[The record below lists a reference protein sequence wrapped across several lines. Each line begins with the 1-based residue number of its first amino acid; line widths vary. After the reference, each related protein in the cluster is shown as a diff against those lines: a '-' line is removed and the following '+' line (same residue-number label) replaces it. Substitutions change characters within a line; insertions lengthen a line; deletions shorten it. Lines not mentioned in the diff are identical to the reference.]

1 MTVSF
6 HEQLKQQLSTCSIDD
21 ILADS
26 DSDLPEDMETEE
38 GGAAAKNRSAKSKAK
53 SKQAR
58 STYIREDAD
67 EIVDLA
73 DLKSIGNVLSKI
85 SFVSST

>member
-1 MTVSF
+1 MPIH
-6 HEQLKQQLSTCSIDD
+6 HEVLKQQLTICSIDD

-26 DSDLPEDMETEE
+26 DSDLPEDLEDEE
-38 GGAAAKNRSAKSKAK
+38 GGAAAKSRSAKSKAK
-53 SKQAR
+53 SKQPR

-73 DLKSIGNVLSKI
+73 DLKSIGNVLSRI
-85 SFVSST
+85 